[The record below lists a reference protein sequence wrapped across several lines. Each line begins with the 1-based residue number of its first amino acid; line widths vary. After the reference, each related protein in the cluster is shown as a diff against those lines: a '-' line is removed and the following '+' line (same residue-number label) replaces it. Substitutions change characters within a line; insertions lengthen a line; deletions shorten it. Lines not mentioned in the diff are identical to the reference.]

1 MQMFRPVLRV
11 HAESLVAS
19 TCVRFDRVIHD
30 PLFVS
35 RGRLYNGV
43 QACRCARTGQRIE
56 WRERERVKKG
66 EEKENFRFP
75 RFESIEFEA
84 LFIIDLDS
92 R

>member
-35 RGRLYNGV
+35 RPTL
-43 QACRCARTGQRIE
+43 QRRASLQV
-56 WRERERVKKG
+56 REDWAENRQRERVKKG